1 MLVNVTDPREARR
14 LRTLFGERT
23 SMTHGDFGKAYGL
36 GSASMVWQYLNG
48 RRQLHL
54 LAGSRF
60 AKGLRASLDEVSPR
74 LAKEWG
80 ALLAEMGSE
89 APQPSSE
96 YVQIP
101 LVDIK
106 MVANKKRYS
115 FEPRASTSTF
125 IAFRDDWLRQ
135 RKLSAAALF
144 AVECPDEGM
153 QPTICRGDLVVVNR
167 DEIECQEAQVF
178 AINYEGQLRLR
189 RLFRDDGA
197 WWLHCDDTDDRR
209 FPRKKLVDR
218 YCYVLG
224 RVVHR
229 QSERL

>member
-1 MLVNVTDPREARR
+1 
-14 LRTLFGERT
+14 
-23 SMTHGDFGKAYGL
+23 MTHGDFGKAYGL

-60 AKGLRASLDEVSPR
+60 AKGLRASLEEVSPR
-74 LAKEWG
+74 LAKEW
-80 ALLAEMGSE
+80 ADLLSEMKTGTPHHS
-89 APQPSSE
+89 AQ
-96 YVQIP
+96 YMQIP
-101 LVDIK
+101 LVDVKI
-106 MVANKKRYS
+106 VANRKRYS
-115 FEPRASTSTF
+115 FEPRSSTSTF
-125 IAFRDDWLRQ
+125 IAFREDWLRQ

-153 QPTICRGDLVVVNR
+153 QPTICQGDVVVVNR
-167 DEIECQEAQVF
+167 DETELKEPQVF

-189 RLFRDDGA
+189 RSFRDEGA
-197 WWLHCDDTDDRR
+197 WWLHCDNTDDRR

-218 YCYVLG
+218 RCYVLG